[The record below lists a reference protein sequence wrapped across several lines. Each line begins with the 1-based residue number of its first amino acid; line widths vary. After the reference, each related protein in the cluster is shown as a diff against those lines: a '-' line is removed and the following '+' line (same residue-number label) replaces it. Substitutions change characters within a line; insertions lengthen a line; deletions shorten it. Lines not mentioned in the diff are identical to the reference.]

1 MRAMTIASALALAL
15 CAGSARAAV
24 TEDAFQVRSTGD
36 LVSLC
41 STEKTDP
48 MYTPAQNFCHGFAVG
63 TYSTLIDMQRG
74 LRAKK
79 KLFCPPAAGPNRNE
93 GIAMFVKWAGTHNDV
108 MALPPVDGILRF
120 LGETYPCK

>member
-1 MRAMTIASALALAL
+1 MRAMIFAATVALGLWGFAAH
-15 CAGSARAAV
+15 AAV
-24 TEDAFQVRSTGD
+24 PEDAFQVRSTGD
-36 LVSLC
+36 LVTLC
-41 STEKTDP
+41 GADKTDP

-63 TYSTLIDMQRG
+63 TYSTLVDMQRG